1 METTTLTAKKYALVT
16 GAASGMGRKYALRL
30 AERGYALVVVD
41 CQAERLEVVADE
53 IRRQAKVEVKSLVQ
67 NLTAAGSVEQLYIQ
81 TEGQGLEVEVVVSNA
96 GRLLFGGFASASEAD
111 VESLIML
118 HCSVTTHLCY
128 RFGARMRERGRGY
141 LLLMSSTTARM
152 GLPSI
157 ALYAATKRYIDTLG
171 SALHDE
177 WANDGVAVTV
187 VCPGAVDTPFYA
199 LDEKMRLWL
208 LRLGVMLTPDEVVR
222 RALRALFYKRKHLTP
237 GWVAKLMV
245 ALCAICP
252 SWIVRQIVKIGWVK
266 RLLA

>member
-1 METTTLTAKKYALVT
+1 METTTLQAKKYALVT

-41 CQAERLEVVADE
+41 CQAEQLEAAADE
-53 IRRQAKVEVKSLVQ
+53 IRCATKAEVKSLVQ
-67 NLTAAGSVEQLYIQ
+67 DLTADNAVEKLYAE

-111 VESLIML
+111 IELLLSL
-118 HCSVTTHLCY
+118 HCSVTTRLCH

-152 GLPSI
+152 PLPSI

-177 WANDGVAVTV
+177 WANDGMVVTV
-187 VCPGAVDTPFYA
+187 VCPGAVDTSFYA
-199 LDEKMRLWL
+199 LDEKMRRWL

-222 RALRALFYKRKHLTP
+222 RALRAMFYKRKHLTP
-237 GWVAKLMV
+237 GWAAKLMV

-252 SWIVRQIVKIGWVK
+252 SWVIRQIVKIRWVK
-266 RLLA
+266 QLLA

>member
-1 METTTLTAKKYALVT
+1 METTTLQAKKYALVT

-41 CQAERLEVVADE
+41 CQAVLLEAAADE
-53 IRRQAKVEVKSLVQ
+53 IRCATKGEVKSLVQ
-67 NLTAAGSVEQLYIQ
+67 DLTADNAVEKLYAE

-96 GRLLFGGFASASEAD
+96 GRLLFGGFASASETD
-111 VESLIML
+111 IESLLSL
-118 HCSVTTHLCY
+118 HCSVTTRLCH

-152 GLPSI
+152 SFPSI

-199 LDEKMRLWL
+199 LDEKMRRWL
-208 LRLGVMLTPDEVVR
+208 LRLGVMLTPDEVAS

-237 GWVAKLMV
+237 GWAAKLMV
-245 ALCAICP
+245 VLCAICP
-252 SWIVRQIVKIGWVK
+252 SWVIRQIVKIRWVK
-266 RLLA
+266 QLLA

>member
-1 METTTLTAKKYALVT
+1 METTTLQAKKYALVT

-41 CQAERLEVVADE
+41 CQAEQLEAAADE
-53 IRRQAKVEVKSLVQ
+53 IRCATKAEVKSLVQ
-67 NLTAAGSVEQLYIQ
+67 DLTADNAVEKLYAE

-96 GRLLFGGFASASEAD
+96 GRLLFGGFAAASEAD
-111 VESLIML
+111 IESLLSL
-118 HCSVTTHLCY
+118 HCSVTTRLCH

-152 GLPSI
+152 PLPSI

-199 LDEKMRLWL
+199 LDEKMRRWL
-208 LRLGVMLTPDEVVR
+208 LRFGVMLTPDEVAS

-237 GWVAKLMV
+237 GWAAKLMV
-245 ALCAICP
+245 VLCAICP
-252 SWIVRQIVKIGWVK
+252 SWVVRQIVKIRWVK
-266 RLLA
+266 QLLA

>member
-1 METTTLTAKKYALVT
+1 METTTLQAKKYALVT

-41 CQAERLEVVADE
+41 CQAELLEAAADE
-53 IRRQAKVEVKSLVQ
+53 ICRATKAEVKSLVQ
-67 NLTAAGSVEQLYIQ
+67 DLTADNAVEKLYAE

-96 GRLLFGGFASASEAD
+96 GRLLFGGFASASETD
-111 VESLIML
+111 IESLLSL
-118 HCSVTTHLCY
+118 HCSVTTRLCH

-152 GLPSI
+152 PLPSI

-187 VCPGAVDTPFYA
+187 VCPGAVDTSFYA
-199 LDEKMRLWL
+199 LDEKMRRWL
-208 LRLGVMLTPDEVVR
+208 LRLGVMLTPDEVAR
-222 RALRALFYKRKHLTP
+222 RKSDFDKPCSFFGNGSGQITFQ
-237 GWVAKLMV
+237 WVV
-245 ALCAICP
+245 CAD
-252 SWIVRQIVKIGWVK
+252 
-266 RLLA
+266 

>member
-1 METTTLTAKKYALVT
+1 METTTLQAKKYALVT

-41 CQAERLEVVADE
+41 CQAELLEAAVDE
-53 IRRQAKVEVKSLVQ
+53 IRRATKGEVKSLVQ
-67 NLTAAGSVEQLYIQ
+67 DLTADSAVEKLYAE
-81 TEGQGLEVEVVVSNA
+81 TEGQGLEIEVVVSNA
-96 GRLLFGGFASASEAD
+96 GRLLFGGFASASEVD
-111 VESLIML
+111 IESLLSL
-118 HCSVTTHLCY
+118 HCSVTTRLCH

-152 GLPSI
+152 PLPSI
-157 ALYAATKRYIDTLG
+157 ALYAATKRCIDTLG

-199 LDEKMRLWL
+199 LDEKMRRWL
-208 LRLGVMLTPDEVVR
+208 LRLGVMLTPDEVAS

-237 GWVAKLMV
+237 GWAAKLMV
-245 ALCAICP
+245 VLCVICP
-252 SWIVRQIVKIGWVK
+252 SWVIRQIVKI
-266 RLLA
+266 R